1 MTVLTRAFGRN
12 DGVARKDHTAGILPD
27 CLGREGS
34 DLQVGSKSAC
44 SSLARL
50 LQGIRYG
57 GFPKLLLGR
66 RGALPPA
73 AGVVLDQPE
82 ALIQLAFIL
91 PDFLLEL
98 NKAGIPVVAQAQ
110 LAVQFASF
118 AGRLALELGHFF
130 RKGYFFSLDLGP

>member
-1 MTVLTRAFGRN
+1 M
-12 DGVARKDHTAGILPD
+12 
-27 CLGREGS
+27 
-34 DLQVGSKSAC
+34 
-44 SSLARL
+44 
-50 LQGIRYG
+50 
-57 GFPKLLLGR
+57 
-66 RGALPPA
+66 PPA
-73 AGVVLDQPE
+73 AGVVLEQPE

-98 NKAGIPVVAQAQ
+98 NKASIPVVAQAQ